1 MSTIRGTQIF
11 RIVEFANHIGRHRL
25 LPLEMLPAFCRER
38 ETVPASSSFVM
49 VENLDGAAAMVPDIQ
64 SSDGPPIPGDFPNS
78 PAVARAHARSSSPV
92 VPATERG
99 VDFEPEEVPEDTA
112 GFLEV
117 DSVSSQTV
125 RAPEDSEIFE
135 TSDRDAQGS
144 PALANEPKE
153 DLAATEVESGIEGN
167 EDEVEVGEDVPMVE
181 ESSPGIEQDEH
192 PFDEVENDA
201 RGAEEDDDEAVADD
215 QDEANTGEKDEEED
229 DPEDKEAEEDSLT
242 LRGSKG
248 KGRRVL
254 VDTESSDSMSL
265 KVLTFLIFEDFLDL
279 FSSSFI
285 GFKSFKEQET
295 WEEFRRAWRGV
306 FETLEEE
313 FRTPSFRCSAS
324 DGPSSRLFGSSGSQE

>member
-1 MSTIRGTQIF
+1 VSTIRGTQIF

-25 LPLEMLPAFCRER
+25 LPLEMLPTFCRER
-38 ETVPASSSFVM
+38 ETVPASSSSVI
-49 VENLDGAAAMVPDIQ
+49 VENLDGAASMVPDIQ

-92 VPATERG
+92 VPAAEGG

-144 PALANEPKE
+144 PALADEPNE
-153 DLAATEVESGIEGN
+153 DRAATGVESGVEGN
-167 EDEVEVGEDVPMVE
+167 EDEVEVDKDVPMVE
-181 ESSPGIEQDEH
+181 ESSPGIERDAH
-192 PFDEVENDA
+192 PFDEVEDDA

-215 QDEANTGEKDEEED
+215 QDEANSGEKDEGEDNPEGEDAEGDEENKEEDEDEED
-229 DPEDKEAEEDSLT
+229 DEDEEEPIT

-248 KGRRVL
+248 KGRRIL
-254 VDTESSDSMSL
+254 VDTESSGSLNL
-265 KVLTFLIFEDFLDL
+265 KVLTFLIFEDF
-279 FSSSFI
+279 
-285 GFKSFKEQET
+285 
-295 WEEFRRAWRGV
+295 
-306 FETLEEE
+306 
-313 FRTPSFRCSAS
+313 
-324 DGPSSRLFGSSGSQE
+324 